1 MGDGLWVG
9 DDVSGGVGGGLG
21 AKYLPELLVIGKH
34 GLAVGF
40 VVEQTIEFVGD
51 VLCGEAAGDEFLDNL
66 LSRDDVYQSEM
77 RYGEHDRSQ
86 EFLKILAACD
96 MVHRSLRAA
105 DEGCFECSGT

>member
-1 MGDGLWVG
+1 MLEVG
-9 DDVSGGVGGGLG
+9 NDVSGGVGGGLG
-21 AKYLPELLVIGKH
+21 AEYLPELLVIGKH

-40 VVEQTIEFVGD
+40 VVEQAIEFVGD
-51 VLCGEAAGDEFLDNL
+51 VLCGEAASDEFLDNL

-77 RYGEHDRSQ
+77 RYGEHNRTQ

-105 DEGCFECSGT
+105 DEGRLECSST